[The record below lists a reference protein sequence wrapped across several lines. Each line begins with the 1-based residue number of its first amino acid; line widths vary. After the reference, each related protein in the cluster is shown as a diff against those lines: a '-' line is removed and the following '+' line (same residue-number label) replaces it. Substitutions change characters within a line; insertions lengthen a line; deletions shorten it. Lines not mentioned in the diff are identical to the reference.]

1 MEKKKILVL
10 SDHALS
16 TSGVGTQ
23 TRHLIEGLIKKG
35 CWSFR
40 QLGAAVKHSDYR
52 LAIINDDF
60 IIKPIDGFGSPEL
73 IRVLLATEQ
82 PDALLIFTDPRFFTW
97 LYEME
102 DEIHQVCPILWW
114 HVWDNYP
121 TPRFND
127 HFYEATDAINCHS
140 YMTYNMCKENFK
152 DKTRFIPH
160 ALPED
165 LYYPLSDGKIK
176 SLKKEMLPPSKQ
188 NHFIVSWVNRN
199 ARRKRPGDL
208 LLSFRIFLEM
218 LEEKYGHRNASL
230 LLHTDPLD
238 SEGQNLYEVASQQ
251 NITDNIIFST
261 ERISFDEMNNI
272 YNISDCYI
280 NISLAEGFG
289 LGTLE
294 AMSAEVPI
302 IALKTGGMT
311 RQVINYLDGSIN
323 GVALP
328 VEFRSLVGSQH
339 VPYIY
344 EDYVSQSTVANAIMT
359 LYQMGEEKRKE
370 IGKKAREYVLNAF
383 NYQNTIDMWH
393 ESLEETIQKW
403 KSKQNTVHVET
414 L

>member
-1 MEKKKILVL
+1 MNKKKILVL

-23 TRHLIEGLIKKG
+23 TRHLINGLIKKG
-35 CWSFR
+35 VWTFR
-40 QLGAAVKHSDYR
+40 QLGAAIRHDDYR
-52 LAIINDDF
+52 TIVVNDDF
-60 IIKPIDGFGSPEL
+60 IIKPIDGFGSPDL
-73 IRVLLATEQ
+73 IRVLLATEK

-127 HFYEATDAINCHS
+127 HFYEATDTINCHS
-140 YMTYNMCKENFK
+140 YLTYTMCKENFK
-152 DKTRFIPH
+152 NKTNFIPH

-165 LYYPLSDGKIK
+165 LYYPLNSAKIK
-176 SLKKEMLPPSKQ
+176 MLKSSMLPEDKKD
-188 NHFIVSWVNRN
+188 HFIVSWVNRN

-218 LEEKYGHRNASL
+218 LQEKHGHKKASL
-230 LLHTDPLD
+230 LLHTDPTD
-238 SEGQNLYEVASQQ
+238 NEGQNLYEVAEQQ
-251 NITDNIIFST
+251 NLTDNIIFST
-261 ERISFDEMNNI
+261 SRISFEEMNNI
-272 YNISDCYI
+272 YNISDTYI

-294 AMSAEVPI
+294 AMQAGTPI

-311 RQVINYLDGSIN
+311 RQVIDHRDNTEN

-328 VEFRSLVGSQH
+328 VEFRALVGSQH

-344 EDYVSQSTVANAIMT
+344 EDYVSQKTVAEGLMKIYD
-359 LYQMGEEKRKE
+359 LGDSKRKDL
-370 IGKKAREYVLNAF
+370 GDKCRNYVLSEF
-383 NYQNTIDMWH
+383 KYQDTIDKWH
-393 ESLEETIQKW
+393 MSLLETIKSWKENQDRIYMESL
-403 KSKQNTVHVET
+403 
-414 L
+414 